1 MTDIIKVFSFVIFF
15 NLLSVI
21 SYAESKIA
29 YINLDEILSKS
40 KPAKSLFNQL
50 KEIEKIELDALKLKE
65 KKFKDEENKIL
76 SSKNIISKEEY
87 IKNVNIFKE
96 KISSY
101 QTRKKDIIENLK
113 KKRNNE
119 VMRFLKLINPIIE
132 TVMEKNSIDIII
144 EKKNI
149 FIAKSNYD
157 ITGDII
163 NNIDENIKD
172 FIIEK

>member
-1 MTDIIKVFSFVIFF
+1 MIDIVKVFSFVIFF

-101 QTRKKDIIENLK
+101 QIRKKDIIENLK
-113 KKRNNE
+113 KK
-119 VMRFLKLINPIIE
+119 
-132 TVMEKNSIDIII
+132 
-144 EKKNI
+144 KK
-149 FIAKSNYD
+149 
-157 ITGDII
+157 
-163 NNIDENIKD
+163 
-172 FIIEK
+172 